1 VVKHGGASSQ
11 VVSFLFTVIRK
22 RHCPVMP
29 GTKPGKSRFRDAGP
43 ESGSS
48 FACISDSSFYLDR
61 NDSIMDFFTGQ
72 KDAR

>member
-1 VVKHGGASSQ
+1 
-11 VVSFLFTVIRK
+11 
-22 RHCPVMP
+22 MP

>member
-1 VVKHGGASSQ
+1 MEEPPRRLYRFYSL
-11 VVSFLFTVIRK
+11 LFEKGTALS
-22 RHCPVMP
+22 CPEQ
-29 GTKPGKSRFRDAGP
+29 SRENPVFGNAGP

-48 FACISDSSFYLDR
+48 FACIYDSSFYLDR